1 MANVAK
7 NILGSLRRFMYG
19 TWYGAMAVFAV
30 VTFVLCGLQLVNSDF
45 EDVVAWPTQILHVLM
60 LIALVNVGTAMLFS
74 LSRCKWGRGCGQFLL
89 CCVAFFCFIIYS
101 LPRSMTAESS
111 DKWSV
116 PSDKWVESTICT
128 PTAIT
133 RDKLSF
139 LGGTSQRETIAVFA
153 ISDVELDKGRFSSG
167 SPRNLGGADKAIN
180 HYRRIMKRSHI
191 DVALPDDA
199 RIVHCN
205 SSTSYLISIVEANGR
220 RYLFCERL

>member
-1 MANVAK
+1 
-7 NILGSLRRFMYG
+7 
-19 TWYGAMAVFAV
+19 
-30 VTFVLCGLQLVNSDF
+30 
-45 EDVVAWPTQILHVLM
+45 
-60 LIALVNVGTAMLFS
+60 
-74 LSRCKWGRGCGQFLL
+74 
-89 CCVAFFCFIIYS
+89 
-101 LPRSMTAESS
+101 MTAESS